1 MGSNLRQSAEACK
14 TCRIN
19 FLFAANYRELNRL
32 RGVVNVRVGGNAA
45 RFRSETAGRL
55 YTDTVQAAET
65 SASLLRFGAF
75 ELNLQTNELRRGGVL
90 LKLSPQQL
98 QALRLLV
105 ENAGQILTREQIQH
119 ELWGDGTFVDFDR
132 NLNVCI
138 AQIRATLNDDSDAPR
153 YIQTVPK
160 RGYRFIAP
168 VERVGTTQVIESSL
182 TPPRARWF
190 WMAAA
195 TLLAACSM
203 AVGYFAWRNAGR
215 TDRVMLAMLPFENL
229 SGDANED
236 LFTDGLTEELIG
248 QFGSLNPERLG
259 VIGRS
264 SVMRYK
270 GAPHGIDRV
279 GRELGVDY
287 VVEGT
292 VRRSAGRVRVAA
304 RLIKVADQAQVWG
317 DTSERSE
324 SEMFRMQEETAA
336 RITGAVAEKL
346 LGGGTASAAGS
357 HPHNQDAYQ
366 AYLNGRYLQHKDSR
380 EDLARSVGFF
390 EKASVLDP
398 QFDQA
403 YSGAAETYVRLGRSG
418 SPPQDVFPQAR
429 AMAEKALSINPSNA
443 EAHNALA
450 NALFWYEW
458 NWPSAEEHFKRAIA
472 INSSFSPAYHDYAFF
487 LIAMGRTEQGL
498 SSLRRAIALDPLSA
512 RVNIDAGW
520 LLLQAHRF
528 DDAIRQARRALELEP
543 GLAEANACIR
553 RSMLYQRKVAPDP
566 ATAQKLEEAE
576 KSGTGDPFNLAA
588 GYAFL
593 GQKDRALDQIEN
605 AFEKHSIMM
614 PLLRSEPA
622 FDVLHNEPRFQ
633 ALARKLALP

>member
-1 MGSNLRQSAEACK
+1 
-14 TCRIN
+14 
-19 FLFAANYRELNRL
+19 
-32 RGVVNVRVGGNAA
+32 
-45 RFRSETAGRL
+45 
-55 YTDTVQAAET
+55 
-65 SASLLRFGAF
+65 
-75 ELNLQTNELRRGGVL
+75 
-90 LKLSPQQL
+90 
-98 QALRLLV
+98 
-105 ENAGQILTREQIQH
+105 
-119 ELWGDGTFVDFDR
+119 
-132 NLNVCI
+132 
-138 AQIRATLNDDSDAPR
+138 
-153 YIQTVPK
+153 
-160 RGYRFIAP
+160 
-168 VERVGTTQVIESSL
+168 VERVGATQVLESRL
-182 TPPRARWF
+182 APPRRRWF
-190 WMAAA
+190 WIVAAV
-195 TLLAACSM
+195 LLAVCSM
-203 AVGYFAWRNAGR
+203 AVSYFTWRNAGR

-248 QFGSLNPERLG
+248 QFGSLNPDRLG

-287 VVEGT
+287 IVEGT
-292 VRRSAGRVRVAA
+292 VRRSAGRLRVAA

-346 LGGGTASAAGS
+346 LGGGTAAAVK
-357 HPHNQDAYQ
+357 NQPRNQEAYQ

-390 EKASVLDP
+390 DSASKLDP

-403 YSGAAETYVRLGRSG
+403 YSAAAETYVRLGRSG

-429 AMAEKALSINPSNA
+429 AMAEKALSMNQSNA

-458 NWPSAEEHFKRAIA
+458 NWPTAEQHFKLAIA

-553 RSMLYQRKVAPDP
+553 RSMLYQKKVTPDP
-566 ATAQKLEEAE
+566 ATAQKLQEAE
-576 KSGTGDPFNLAA
+576 KSGIADPFSLAT

-593 GQKDRALDQIEN
+593 GQKDRALDQIEK
-605 AFEKHSIMM
+605 AFAKHSIIM
-614 PLLRSEPA
+614 PLLGTEPA
-622 FDVLHNEPRFQ
+622 FDALHNEPRFQ
-633 ALARKLALP
+633 ALTRKLALP